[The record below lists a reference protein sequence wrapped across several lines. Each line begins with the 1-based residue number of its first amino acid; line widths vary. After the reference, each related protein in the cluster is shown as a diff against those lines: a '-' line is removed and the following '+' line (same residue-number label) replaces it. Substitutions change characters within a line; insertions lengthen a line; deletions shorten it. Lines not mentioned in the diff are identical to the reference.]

1 MAIELSIIKSSEYT
15 KILTEFIFIFSKLHF
30 MVIVIDSQIA
40 GISGDMLLSALVNL
54 GANKTKIIDGVKI
67 AEQYI
72 DGTIIKK
79 INFEKVKKNGI
90 EATSLILEVDEKI
103 HERKGNEIKKC
114 IQDSVNKLD
123 LSENARAF
131 AISSIDKLIESESK
145 IHGSTTD
152 SIHFHE
158 ASSIDTVVDIL
169 GCAIALNDLNFF
181 DDEIVS
187 TPVAVGSGTMTFSH
201 GTTSNPAGAILEI
214 FRNSNITISGNKI
227 KDELTTPTG
236 ACMLVSLTNNCSEF
250 YPTLKIKSIGYGAG
264 KKDFEEFSNV
274 LKIVQGEKMS
284 NLIQDSVKV
293 LETNVDDVSGEVL
306 GNLIE
311 KIMSIGAKDV
321 TISSA
326 ITKKGRP
333 THLVSVIC
341 DLDSVNPILEL
352 LIKETGTL
360 GVRIRTSERFTVP
373 RTIKSVPIS
382 IEGKNFTVHYKVSN
396 NDFNNFK
403 LEFDDVKMISN
414 SLNKTFRETE
424 ELIKNQVKKK
434 LDSE

>member
-1 MAIELSIIKSSEYT
+1 MAIELSIIKSNEYI
-15 KILTEFIFIFSKLHF
+15 KILTEFIFIFSKLHS

-54 GANKTKIIDGVKI
+54 GANKTKIIDGIKI
-67 AEQYI
+67 AEKYFDGVTIQKI
-72 DGTIIKK
+72 D
-79 INFEKVKKNGI
+79 FEKVIKNGT

-103 HERKGNEIKKC
+103 YERKGNEIKEC
-114 IQDSVNKLD
+114 IKNTVNKLEI
-123 LSENARAF
+123 SETAKTF

-145 IHGSTTD
+145 IHGSTAD
-152 SIHFHE
+152 SVHFHE
-158 ASSIDTVVDIL
+158 ASSIDTVVDIV

-181 DDEIVS
+181 ADEIIS

-214 FRNSNITISGNKI
+214 FKNSNISISGNKI
-227 KDELTTPTG
+227 KYELTTPTG
-236 ACMLVSLTNNCSEF
+236 ACMLVSLTKNCSEF
-250 YPTLKIKSIGYGAG
+250 YPPLKIKSVGYGAG
-264 KKDFEEFSNV
+264 KKNFEEFSNI
-274 LKIVQGEKMS
+274 LKIVQGEKSS
-284 NLIQDSVKV
+284 NLIQDYVKV

-341 DLDSVNPILEL
+341 DSNSVNQILEL
-352 LIKETGTL
+352 LINETGTL

-373 RTIKSVPIS
+373 RSIKSVTITLD
-382 IEGKNFTVHYKVSN
+382 GQNFNVHFKTPDNGSKS
-396 NDFNNFK
+396 FK
-403 LEFDDVKMISN
+403 LEFEDVKMISN
-414 SLNKTFRETE
+414 SINKTFRETE
-424 ELIKNQVKKK
+424 ELIKNQIKKK
-434 LDSE
+434 LDSR